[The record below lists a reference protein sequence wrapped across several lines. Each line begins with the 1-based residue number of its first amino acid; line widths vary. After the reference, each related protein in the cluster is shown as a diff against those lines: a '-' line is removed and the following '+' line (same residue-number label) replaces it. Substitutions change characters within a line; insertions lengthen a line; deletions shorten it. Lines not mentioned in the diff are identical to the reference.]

1 MNRNKWFGIVV
12 AVVLWSAILFGAGWL
27 SHSFLARVEIARGA
41 PVAAVSSTSTNPLL
55 DEVWSH
61 VRAAFVGTVPSDTVR
76 NYGEIRGALAT
87 LNDRWTVFVE
97 PQPRAIERDHM
108 RGQFGGIGVNITL
121 DAQGRIVMDPQKGS
135 PADKAGI
142 RKDDIL
148 IGIDG
153 EKLPDKPD
161 FNAAASKIRG
171 DPGTPV
177 RLTVQRGDE
186 QLDITVIRATIDVP
200 SIDYRVISPTQPG
213 GLTVGYIA
221 IHQFTER
228 TGSEVKQAILALRQ
242 AGSQAFL
249 MDLRDNGG
257 GLLSAAV
264 DVASRFLSDGVVLY
278 EERRDQPDASFP
290 VTHNADATA
299 YTEPLVVLINNNT
312 ASASEIVAGAI
323 QDDKRGKLIGEQS
336 YGKGS
341 VQSIYDLSDGSS
353 VHITSAKWLTPNRR
367 AIDGVGLTPDIIQ
380 KRTDGEG
387 DQGKDSQLDRA
398 VAELRA
404 AVVKK

>member
-1 MNRNKWFGIVV
+1 MSKSKWFGIAV
-12 AVVLWSAILFGAGWL
+12 AVILWSAILFGAGWL
-27 SHSFLARVEIARGA
+27 SRSLLARVEIARGA
-41 PVAAVSSTSTNPLL
+41 PVAGLTTPSSNPLL
-55 DEVWSH
+55 DEVWNH
-61 VRAAFVGTVPSDTVR
+61 VRASFVGTVPSDTVR
-76 NYGEIRGALAT
+76 NYGEIRGALGT

-108 RGQFGGIGVNITL
+108 RGQFGGIGVNIML
-121 DAQGRIVMDPQKGS
+121 DSLGRIVMDPQKGS
-135 PADKAGI
+135 PAAKAGI

-161 FNAAASKIRG
+161 FNDAASKIRG

-177 RLTVQRGDE
+177 RLTVQRGDK
-186 QLDITVIRATIDVP
+186 QLDFTVIRATIDVP
-200 SIDYRVISPTQPG
+200 SVDYQVISPTQPG
-213 GLTVGYIA
+213 GLTIGYIA

-228 TGSEVKQAILALRQ
+228 TGGEVKQAILALRQ

-278 EERRDQPDASFP
+278 EERRDRPEASFP
-290 VTHNADATA
+290 VTRDGDATA
-299 YTEPLVVLINNNT
+299 YTEPLAVLINNNT

-323 QDDKRGKLIGEQS
+323 QDRKRGELIGEQS

-353 VHITSAKWLTPNRR
+353 VHITSAKWLTPYRR
-367 AIDGVGLTPDIIQ
+367 AIDGVGLAPDIVQ
-380 KRTDGEG
+380 KRADGEG

-398 VAELRA
+398 VAELRK
-404 AVVKK
+404 AVVAK